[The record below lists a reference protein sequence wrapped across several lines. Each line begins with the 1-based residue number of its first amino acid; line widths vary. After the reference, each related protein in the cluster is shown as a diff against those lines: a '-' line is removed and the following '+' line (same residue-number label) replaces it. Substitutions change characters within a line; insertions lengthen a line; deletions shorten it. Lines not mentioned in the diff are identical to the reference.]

1 MNVTKCI
8 NGHFFDADKY
18 QLCPHCGAV
27 APTGT
32 EETATE
38 SKKPHVSFLGKKK
51 KEVNTGSI
59 VEMPDKT
66 IGKTFGVF
74 GTDED
79 KKKTEVES
87 EGDITG
93 KIKECSLCGKA
104 YDSSLYTDCPNCAC
118 QRLVPIIKENQK
130 NEAEH
135 KGVPIA
141 THTCPQCNQ
150 TYNQFHIEDEG
161 CPYCGY
167 KPQKNNNIANEEET
181 EPLPLDLIR
190 CSKCNRTYSLP
201 TANGCPYCG
210 YEEKGETLTL
220 GESKEPLKDAI
231 KKAISSNEGKT
242 IGFFH
247 AGNTENN
254 AVSNEPVVGWLVC
267 IKGNHFGESFNIFA
281 GRNSIGRGESNMINI
296 ARDDAVSRSKHAW
309 LTYEPK
315 KRNFYIQPGEGSG
328 LTYLNGD
335 NVMESKKLS
344 AKDVLEFGNGQYML
358 IPLCGDD
365 FTWEDYLDKE

>member
-38 SKKPHVSFLGKKK
+38 SKKPHVSFWGKKK

-87 EGDITG
+87 EGDVTG

-118 QRLVPIIKENQK
+118 QRLLPVSEEDKKNDAEN
-130 NEAEH
+130 
-135 KGVPIA
+135 KGTPIA
-141 THTCPQCNQ
+141 THQCPQCNQ
-150 TYNQFHIEDEG
+150 TYNQISLNDES
-161 CPYCGY
+161 CPHCGY
-167 KPQKNNNIANEEET
+167 KPQKIEHSNDESE
-181 EPLPLDLIR
+181 
-190 CSKCNRTYSLP
+190 SL
-201 TANGCPYCG
+201 
-210 YEEKGETLTL
+210 
-220 GESKEPLKDAI
+220 SDAV
-231 KKAISSNEGKT
+231 KKAVSGNEGKT
-242 IGFFH
+242 VGFFS
-247 AGNTENN
+247 AGTKDNN

-267 IKGNHFGESFNIFA
+267 VKGSHFGEAFNIFT
-281 GRNSIGRGESNMINI
+281 GRNSIGRGESNKINI
-296 ARDDAVSRSKHAW
+296 TRDDAVSRSKHAW

-315 KRNFYIQPGEGSG
+315 KRDFYIQPGEGSG
-328 LTYLNGD
+328 LSYLNGET
-335 NVMESKKLS
+335 VMESKKLQ
-344 AKDVLEFGNGQYML
+344 AKDLLELGNGQYIL
-358 IPLCGDD
+358 IPLCDET
-365 FTWEDYLDKE
+365 FTWEDYIDKE